1 MWIKAAYSL
10 EYIESRIDIINLS
23 ITIVQMW
30 RLHSCSLYNQI
41 DVYFIREWLYNHFYV
56 SLIALN
62 YRKLRG
68 VIKDEHSLILPN
80 INTLK
85 TAIVV

>member
-23 ITIVQMW
+23 ITVVQMG

-62 YRKLRG
+62 YQKL
-68 VIKDEHSLILPN
+68 K
-80 INTLK
+80 
-85 TAIVV
+85 